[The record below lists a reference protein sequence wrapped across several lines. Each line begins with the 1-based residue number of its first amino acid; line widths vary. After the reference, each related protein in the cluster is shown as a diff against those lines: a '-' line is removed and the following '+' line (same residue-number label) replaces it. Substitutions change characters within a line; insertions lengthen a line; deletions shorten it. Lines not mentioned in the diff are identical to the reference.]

1 VNAVRTG
8 LIAPFFAASGLLAVS
23 GLAKLRHPG
32 SASRALGALRFPSGP
47 LTVRVIGLVE
57 VAIGTWCL
65 FAPGRAAAVSLGLL
79 YGAFAVF
86 LAVLIRAGG
95 ASCGC
100 LGRKEVPPSVAH
112 IVLNVAA
119 ASVGAIVAFA
129 PPTGVIVFGTRL
141 PLGGLSFFVG
151 TFLIAYLAYLSA
163 AHLPGVFW
171 SYGRPDRLG
180 PRGAAQH
187 FGIGGG
193 SEG

>member
-1 VNAVRTG
+1 M
-8 LIAPFFAASGLLAVS
+8 
-23 GLAKLRHPG
+23 
-32 SASRALGALRFPSGP
+32 
-47 LTVRVIGLVE
+47 VE

-86 LAVLIRAGG
+86 LAVLMRARG

-100 LGRKEVPPSVAH
+100 LGRKEAPPSVAH

-119 ASVGAIVAFA
+119 ASVAAIVAFA
-129 PPTGVIVFGTRL
+129 PPTGVIAFGTRL
-141 PLGGLSFFVG
+141 PLGGVSFFVG

-171 SYGRPDRLG
+171 SYGRPEASLRAG
-180 PRGAAQH
+180 GAQPFAIGRG
-187 FGIGGG
+187 G
-193 SEG
+193 EG